1 MLGLSCHFSDF
12 HIQICMSIER
22 DNPEKNTT
30 ASSSQPRPA
39 AGDERGW
46 APSSSLEGSWLPP
59 HSVQLS
65 SRAALLY
72 VPGLLLSSR
81 HFPWWGIS
89 SLSSLK
95 ATFPSLPFFFIC
107 EVLFQCLSS
116 HLFLLLFF
124 FSFLLLRSQY
134 FITERELNVILTL
147 HRKMLF
153 VRSARW
159 VPNTQKQESR
169 QTWLPP
175 SSVGPY
181 RGTIKQCWFIL
192 IPHLAFVLPQGI
204 QPLFERLNLF
214 IPI

>member
-1 MLGLSCHFSDF
+1 MNGVGHPPVAWKGAGCLHTVCNCPAEQHFSMF
-12 HIQICMSIER
+12 LACFSPQ
-22 DNPEKNTT
+22 
-30 ASSSQPRPA
+30 
-39 AGDERGW
+39 
-46 APSSSLEGSWLPP
+46 
-59 HSVQLS
+59 
-65 SRAALLY
+65 
-72 VPGLLLSSR
+72 
-81 HFPWWGIS
+81 GIS
-89 SLSSLK
+89 LGGAISSPSSLK

>member
-1 MLGLSCHFSDF
+1 MNGVGHPPVTWKGAGCLHTVCNCPAEQHFSMF
-12 HIQICMSIER
+12 LACFSPQGI
-22 DNPEKNTT
+22 
-30 ASSSQPRPA
+30 
-39 AGDERGW
+39 
-46 APSSSLEGSWLPP
+46 SLG
-59 HSVQLS
+59 
-65 SRAALLY
+65 
-72 VPGLLLSSR
+72 G
-81 HFPWWGIS
+81 GIS

-95 ATFPSLPFFFIC
+95 AH
-107 EVLFQCLSS
+107 LSF
-116 HLFLLLFF
+116 LAFLLHLWSPFPMSKLASVLTAFF